1 MFGGGD
7 GQKSPGLCNGE
18 HIAEEE
24 LSRDSD
30 GSDCTCLYSPSSRPL
45 IHLFFCNGTLTRAK
59 TTALT
64 HSLTP
69 SLSHSLTHSRSDYNC
84 YLDPVF
90 PNLEDGKISGGGGAL
105 AGQKKKR
112 KFINKFFP

>member
-1 MFGGGD
+1 MFGGGG

-45 IHLFFCNGTLTRAK
+45 IHLFFFLQRTFDPEQKQLHSLTHSLDHSLSH
-59 TTALT
+59 TLT
-64 HSLTP
+64 HSLT
-69 SLSHSLTHSRSDYNC
+69 TTA
-84 YLDPVF
+84 
-90 PNLEDGKISGGGGAL
+90 I
-105 AGQKKKR
+105 
-112 KFINKFFP
+112 